1 MGIEL
6 NGAQRRCNASTSNLM
21 TLHEKCG
28 SEPALH
34 LSPRLN
40 HLLTQ
45 PLPTPS
51 TAQRCVFTPHDSTA
65 ALSSAIDTLNNTH
78 MSCVTPYFVSV
89 QRPKPC
95 PLKPWLLTHM
105 VRCACGLALCAAC
118 TMCC

>member
-45 PLPTPS
+45 RLP
-51 TAQRCVFTPHDSTA
+51 H
-65 ALSSAIDTLNNTH
+65 
-78 MSCVTPYFVSV
+78 
-89 QRPKPC
+89 
-95 PLKPWLLTHM
+95 LLTQRLPHP
-105 VRCACGLALCAAC
+105 LNCAA
-118 TMCC
+118 MCLYSA